1 VKADRGG
8 EFVCAKT
15 IFKWWRIVLFRA
27 DTSYHYVTPIEK
39 GRRILLSFGFKL
51 R

>member
-1 VKADRGG
+1 
-8 EFVCAKT
+8 
-15 IFKWWRIVLFRA
+15 VLFRA